1 MLSSKSFGNAGY
13 DKVLF
18 ITLLFNFVLIPS
30 LKLNKL
36 ILCLNL
42 SFTYLT
48 QLVLLKYSNFRNF
61 TFEQHIE
68 WLNRKSR
75 KNNQI
80 LEMKFIFRLVQQYL
94 NSIQSC
100 TWCTRCS
107 MRSSMRVSQ
116 SVNFQHCYQHHMS
129 NFVLK
134 FCGQVLTKLSE
145 GISDLL
151 NIDLYCSMPVP
162 FQRQKIL

>member
-1 MLSSKSFGNAGY
+1 MNS
-13 DKVLF
+13 
-18 ITLLFNFVLIPS
+18 
-30 LKLNKL
+30 NKL

-61 TFEQHIE
+61 TFERHIE

-100 TWCTRCS
+100 TWRTRCS
-107 MRSSMRVSQ
+107 MRSSTGVSQ
-116 SVNFQHCYQHHMS
+116 SVNFQHCYQHHRS
-129 NFVLK
+129 NCVLK
-134 FCGQVLTKLSE
+134 VHATF
-145 GISDLL
+145 GISYSFGKLTLL
-151 NIDLYCSMPVP
+151 
-162 FQRQKIL
+162 KIVRLNFSWLQ